1 MSPREPNPDR
11 MSCLLRG
18 SDAISKAIA
27 AARAF
32 GEASGLGKDQLARLC
47 IVIEELVANLCDHGG
62 LIGLDEVELTLL
74 GEPHHVRVTLVD
86 RTPPFDPRLAPPG
99 EQNPERGGG
108 VGVDIVRAWAQII
121 GYEVTADGNRLEFLL
136 PLR

>member
-11 MSCLLRG
+11 MSCLLQG
-18 SDAISKAIA
+18 SDAIGKAIA

-32 GEASGLGKDQLARLC
+32 GEAFGLTGSQLARLC

-62 LIGLDEVELTLL
+62 LTGVDEVELTFV

-86 RTPPFDPRLAPPG
+86 RAQPFDPRLAPPG
-99 EQNPERGGG
+99 EQHPERGGG

-121 GYEVTADGNRLEFLL
+121 GYEVTAEGNRLELLL